1 MASLAVNS
9 NSGGDGNVYNDNAGT
24 WATVKGLTTG
34 TAAGGADPVNVYAS
48 MLSSR
53 SLARIF
59 LPFDTSALTSGATI
73 SAATLQF
80 NVTQIFGSNGT
91 LHAVQ
96 TTQAD
101 PTSLAAG
108 DFDNIAGSSSTMT
121 SGGSVAVS
129 STGIKTITLDAT
141 GLTWISKTGYTLLAL
156 VEDRD
161 LTNTD
166 PNPNDYR
173 FAVNTNETAT
183 SGNRPLLTITYTLP
197 GGASFLLNL
206 V

>member
-9 NSGGDGNVYNDNAGT
+9 NSGGDGNVYNDNVGT

-34 TAAGGADPVNVYAS
+34 TVTGGGDTVNVYAS
-48 MLSSR
+48 VLTTR
-53 SLARIF
+53 SIGRIF
-59 LPFDTSALTSGATI
+59 LPFNTSALTSGAVI

-166 PNPNDYR
+166 PSPNDYR
-173 FAVNTNETAT
+173 FGVNTNEYAT
-183 SGNRPLLTITYTLP
+183 SGNRPLLTITYTVP
-197 GGASFLLNL
+197 SAGGFFAFM
-206 V
+206 

>member
-48 MLSSR
+48 MLVSR
-53 SLARIF
+53 SIGRIF
-59 LPFDTSALTSGATI
+59 LPFDTSTLPDNAI
-73 SAATLQF
+73 VSAATVQF
-80 NVTQIFGSNGT
+80 NVTSIASSNGT

-129 STGIKTITLDAT
+129 STGSKTITLDAT

-166 PNPNDYR
+166 PSPSDYR
-173 FAVNTNETAT
+173 FSVNTNENAT
-183 SGNRPLLTITYTLP
+183 PGNRPLLTITYALTT
-197 GGASFLLNL
+197 GKSFIFSM